1 MTTFDATAL
10 AAAVIILLALA
21 ACVLIGIIAGTVR
34 MAVRSWRHASNII
47 AETEAEARDGLRGL
61 TGCTWCQDTGQ
72 NALPED
78 CTCRQKCEGIGW
90 CRSEWTTALIT
101 PGKEHQ

>member
-1 MTTFDATAL
+1 MILDS
-10 AAAVIILLALA
+10 ILLAVAAGILLA
-21 ACVLIGIIAGTVR
+21 CAVAALILIIAGV
-34 MAVRSWRHASNII
+34 VRSWRHASNVI
-47 AETEAEARDGLRGL
+47 AETEAEARDDGLRGL
-61 TGCTWCQDTGQ
+61 TGCTWCRDTGL